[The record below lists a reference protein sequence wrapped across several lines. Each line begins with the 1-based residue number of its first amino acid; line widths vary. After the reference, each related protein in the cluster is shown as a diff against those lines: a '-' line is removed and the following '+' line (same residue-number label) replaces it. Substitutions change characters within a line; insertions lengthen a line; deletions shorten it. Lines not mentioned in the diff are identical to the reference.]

1 RRWWDAF
8 RVGRTLLIVS
18 TLRLFDCY
26 RDVPLTIRMFGSM
39 VSARNWGELANGSL
53 LELGLSVA
61 DYAVVIAGAV
71 LILIVSLLQ
80 RRKSVR
86 ERIAGLSYPLR
97 FVIWYGLFLIVLV
110 FGAYGI
116 GFDASQFIYNQF

>member
-1 RRWWDAF
+1 MWGVPF
-8 RVGRTLLIVS
+8 LIVS

-26 RDVPLTIRMFGSM
+26 RNVPLTIRMFGSM
-39 VSARNWGELANGSL
+39 VSARNWGALANGSL
-53 LELGLSVA
+53 LELGLSVQ
-61 DYAVVIAGAV
+61 DYIVVTAGTV
-71 LILIVSLLQ
+71 LILTVSLLQ

-86 ERIAGLSYPLR
+86 ERIAELAYPLR
-97 FVIWYGLFLIVLV
+97 FAIWYGLFLIVLV

>member
-1 RRWWDAF
+1 
-8 RVGRTLLIVS
+8 
-18 TLRLFDCY
+18 
-26 RDVPLTIRMFGSM
+26 M
-39 VSARNWGELANGSL
+39 
-53 LELGLSVA
+53 
-61 DYAVVIAGAV
+61 VVIAGTV

-86 ERIAGLSYPLR
+86 ERIAGLAYPLR